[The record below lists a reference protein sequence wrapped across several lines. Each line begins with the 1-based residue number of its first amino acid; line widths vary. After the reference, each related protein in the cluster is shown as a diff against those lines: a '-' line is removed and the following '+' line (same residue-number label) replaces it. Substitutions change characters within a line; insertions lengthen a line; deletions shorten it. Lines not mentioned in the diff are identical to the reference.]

1 MLKTIDR
8 LMEFIQYAGLS
19 ARQFDISIG
28 AGNGYTLRMKK
39 NNASIG
45 SDVIESIIRTYP
57 QLDVEWLLTGKG
69 EMLKVENKEEILDF
83 DQLPKERQQQIERII
98 EMKIRE
104 RHEAELQQ
112 LLKEVTMEIENA
124 QQQLKKKN

>member
-1 MLKTIDR
+1 
-8 LMEFIQYAGLS
+8 MEFIKFAGLS

-45 SDVIESIIRTYP
+45 SDVIESIIKTYP
-57 QLDVEWLLTGKG
+57 QLNVVWLLTGEG
-69 EMLKVENKEEILDF
+69 EMLKKEREEDILDF
-83 DQLPKERQQQIERII
+83 DQLPKARQEQIERII

-104 RHEAELQQ
+104 RHEAELQG
-112 LLKEVTMEIENA
+112 LLKEVTAEIERA
-124 QQQLKKKN
+124 QKHLKNKD

>member
-1 MLKTIDR
+1 
-8 LMEFIQYAGLS
+8 MEFIKYAGLS

-45 SDVIESIIRTYP
+45 SDVIESIIRIYP
-57 QLDVEWLLTGKG
+57 QLNVEWLLTGEG
-69 EMLKVENKEEILDF
+69 EMLKKDGEEDILDF
-83 DQLPKERQQQIERII
+83 DQLPKARQKQIERII

-104 RHEAELQQ
+104 RHEAELKG
-112 LLKEVTMEIENA
+112 LLKEVTAEIERTE
-124 QQQLKKKN
+124 QQLKKKKD